1 MNKAATSVE
10 WTSIG
15 TFNRLSDA
23 QELGSLLQGR
33 GLNARVY
40 DERRLQRLWFWVHPK
55 AGIHVQVD
63 KSQLDQAEAIFQGSE
78 KLWMRAVRCP
88 DCGSSRVQYPA
99 VTRKNMLPALLDHV
113 FTFVGITPPA
123 YFCESC
129 QYTWNRPHRD
139 SIEDLKDSPAPLASK
154 GIHSN

>member
-1 MNKAATSVE
+1 MNTSLTSPQ
-10 WTSIG
+10 WTTIG
-15 TFNRLSDA
+15 TFNRLADA
-23 QELGSLLQGR
+23 QELELLLKGE
-33 GLNARVY
+33 GMDARVY

-63 KSQLDQAEAIFQGSE
+63 KSQIQSAEAVFHRTI

-113 FTFVGITPPA
+113 FTAVGLSPA
-123 YFCESC
+123 AYYCESC
-129 QYTWNRPHRD
+129 HYSWNRAHRD
-139 SIEDLKDSPAPLASK
+139 SVDDLKSAPTPLASK
-154 GIHSN
+154 GTHSN